1 MMGPKQEH
9 RKTQKTGHDVPK
21 ARTQKNAKKRARC
34 AQNRNTEKLKK
45 TGTICTKQEH
55 RKTQKKTSTMCPK
68 QEHQK
73 RKERTRCAQKN
84 DNDAEKN
91 AKNGHD
97 GPKRRT

>member
-1 MMGPKQEH
+1 MGPKQEH

-45 TGTICTKQEH
+45 NAHDLHKTGT
-55 RKTQKKTSTMCPK
+55 QKNAKKPSTMCPK